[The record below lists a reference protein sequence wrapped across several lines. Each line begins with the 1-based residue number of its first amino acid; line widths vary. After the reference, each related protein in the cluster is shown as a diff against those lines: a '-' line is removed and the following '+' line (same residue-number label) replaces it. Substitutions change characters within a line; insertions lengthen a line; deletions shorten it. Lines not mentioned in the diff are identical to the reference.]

1 MLENYISIIERN
13 DKNMTKVLIAIGITL
28 FLIDLPATIKK
39 LKEVR
44 NRVNE

>member
-1 MLENYISIIERN
+1 ML
-13 DKNMTKVLIAIGITL
+13 TKGLILIGIII

>member
-1 MLENYISIIERN
+1 MLSKGLIVIGVII
-13 DKNMTKVLIAIGITL
+13 

-44 NRVNE
+44 NK

>member
-1 MLENYISIIERN
+1 MKGDI
-13 DKNMTKVLIAIGITL
+13 NMFTKGLIVIGIII

-44 NRVNE
+44 NK

>member
-1 MLENYISIIERN
+1 MKGKIDSL
-13 DKNMTKVLIAIGITL
+13 TKGLIVIGVIV
-28 FLIDLPATIKK
+28 FFIDLPATIKK

>member
-1 MLENYISIIERN
+1 MLS
-13 DKNMTKVLIAIGITL
+13 KGLIVIGIII

-44 NRVNE
+44 NK

>member
-1 MLENYISIIERN
+1 MKGKIDML
-13 DKNMTKVLIAIGITL
+13 TKGLIVIGIII